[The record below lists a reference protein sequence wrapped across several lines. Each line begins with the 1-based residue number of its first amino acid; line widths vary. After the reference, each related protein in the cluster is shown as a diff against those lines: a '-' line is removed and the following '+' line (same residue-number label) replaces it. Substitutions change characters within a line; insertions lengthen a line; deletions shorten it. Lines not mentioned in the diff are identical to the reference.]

1 MGYNLELRT
10 TQVGG
15 ELNIFDSGQVRWITG
30 GVTIDHTTVPL
41 VDEKRILPAG
51 TIIGRITESKKFGPW
66 DPDAEDGRE
75 VPLYM
80 IAEEVDVTIGD
91 KVVTAFD
98 HGRVI
103 VERLPYEEI
112 PVEVVEA
119 LRDIIFVKDGI
130 PFAGDAGDVVD
141 EGGGNGGGNSEG
153 EN

>member
-30 GVTIDHTTVPL
+30 GVTIDHTTVEL
-41 VDEKRILPAG
+41 VDGKRILPAG
-51 TIIGRITESKKFGPW
+51 TIIGRITASKKFGPW
-66 DPDAEDGRE
+66 DAEANDGRE

-112 PVEVVEA
+112 PAEVVEA

-130 PFAGDAGDVVD
+130 PFAGDVVD
-141 EGGGNGGGNSEG
+141 DGGGNGGSNGG
-153 EN
+153 D

>member
-10 TQVGG
+10 TEVGG

-30 GVTIDHTTVPL
+30 GVTIDHTTVEP
-41 VDEKRILPAG
+41 VDGKRILPAG
-51 TIIGRITESKKFGPW
+51 TIIGRIAESKKFGPW

-80 IAEEVDVTIGD
+80 IAEEVDVTVGD

-130 PFAGDAGDVVD
+130 PFAGDVEDVED
-141 EGGGNGGGNSEG
+141 EG
-153 EN
+153 

>member
-10 TQVGG
+10 TEVGG

-30 GVTIDHTTVPL
+30 GVTIDHTTVEL

-51 TIIGRITESKKFGPW
+51 TIIGRITANKKFGPW

-130 PFAGDAGDVVD
+130 PFAGDVVDVV
-141 EGGGNGGGNSEG
+141 NGG
-153 EN
+153 

>member
-30 GVTIDHTTVPL
+30 GVTIDHTTVEL
-41 VDEKRILPAG
+41 MDGKRILPAG

-66 DPDAEDGRE
+66 DAEAEDGRE

-80 IAEEVDVTIGD
+80 IAEELDVTIGD

-119 LRDIIFVKDGI
+119 LRDIIFVKDGV
-130 PFAGDAGDVVD
+130 PFEGDVVD
-141 EGGGNGGGNSEG
+141 EGNGNGNGNGNGEG
-153 EN
+153 

>member
-10 TQVGG
+10 TEVGG

-41 VDEKRILPAG
+41 VDGKRILPAG
-51 TIIGRITESKKFGPW
+51 TVIGRITENKKFGPW
-66 DPDAEDGRE
+66 DAEAVDGRE

-91 KVVTAFD
+91 KVITAFD

-119 LRDIIFVKDGI
+119 LRDIIFVKDGV
-130 PFAGDAGDVVD
+130 PFAGDVVD
-141 EGGGNGGGNSEG
+141 EGNGNGNGEGND

>member
-130 PFAGDAGDVVD
+130 PFAGDVVD
-141 EGGGNGGGNSEG
+141 EGEGNGGGNGEG

>member
-10 TQVGG
+10 TVVGG

-41 VDEKRILPAG
+41 VDGKRILPAG
-51 TIIGRITESKKFGPW
+51 TIIGRITENKKFGPW
-66 DPDAEDGRE
+66 DAEATDGRE

-80 IAEEVDVTIGD
+80 IAEELDVTIGD

-98 HGRVI
+98 HARVI

-119 LRDIIFVKDGI
+119 LRGITFVKDGV
-130 PFAGDAGDVVD
+130 PFEGDVVD
-141 EGGGNGGGNSEG
+141 EG
-153 EN
+153 

>member
-10 TQVGG
+10 TEVGG

-51 TIIGRITESKKFGPW
+51 TIIGRITANKKFGPW

-130 PFAGDAGDVVD
+130 PFAGDVVDVV
-141 EGGGNGGGNSEG
+141 NGG
-153 EN
+153 

>member
-66 DPDAEDGRE
+66 DPEADDGRE

-103 VERLPYEEI
+103 VERLPYEKI
-112 PVEVVEA
+112 PVEVVQA

-130 PFAGDAGDVVD
+130 PFEGDVVD
-141 EGGGNGGGNSEG
+141 EGEGNGEG
-153 EN
+153 ED